1 MILELPMQPL
11 AVDLRIIRS
20 LLAPE
25 MKVVPGRAL
34 MARVAVADGSGRGSL
49 SIAGFLIDAEL
60 PKNVRAG
67 ADLRLVVR
75 DVNSERV
82 LLTISDQPQTAAQTA
97 AAPDQQQ
104 AAQTAGLTTP
114 PPPMMVP
121 LPGGGTMQV
130 VEREAGTPNSSSPEA
145 QTLTLRYD
153 APALGAVDLRL
164 ELDPGS
170 LRVGV
175 SVAPS
180 ALEPARAGVAEL
192 REALSAAMGRPI
204 SVTVTPRR
212 EPLDLYA

>member
-1 MILELPMQPL
+1 MILESTMQPL

-49 SIAGFLIDAEL
+49 SIAGFLVDAEL

-67 ADLRLVVR
+67 EDLRLVVR

-82 LLTISDQPQTAAQTA
+82 LLTISDQQQAAQTA

-104 AAQTAGLTTP
+104 TTQTAGLMTP

-121 LPGGGTMQV
+121 LPGGGTMHV
-130 VEREAGTPNSSSPEA
+130 VEREAGTTSSSSPEA

-153 APALGAVDLRL
+153 APALGPVDLRL

-175 SVAPS
+175 SVAPG
-180 ALEPARAGVAEL
+180 ALEPARAGAAEL
-192 REALSAAMGRPI
+192 RQALSDTMGRPI